1 MEMFHVLVALEHE
14 GSIKI
19 MRTGKNTDYR
29 TLNANGYWVPTG
41 GGAKHSVP
49 ILAWPTTAEGTV
61 LAKQAV
67 EIANQFRS
75 TEVSL
80 SQIGGSCWRL
90 GKNIICFDHAL
101 HSAAL
106 RGHAVTYNTKSMQAE
121 FARVKCL
128 LAAFIVRTVYQAKLS
143 AESKAWSHVELKKR
157 DMTGSWF
164 SLAQYLTGKK
174 AASTIAAIESG
185 ETSIEL
191 TGTPELSL
199 LELKEAVAW
208 ANEISNP

>member
-29 TLNANGYWVPTG
+29 TLNANGYWVPTA

-67 EIANQFRS
+67 DIANQFRS
-75 TEVSL
+75 TKVSL

-121 FARVKCL
+121 AARVKCL
-128 LAAFIVRTVYQAKLS
+128 LAVFIVRTVYQAKLS

>member
-1 MEMFHVLVALEHE
+1 MDMFHVLVALKHE

-19 MRTGKNTDYR
+19 IRTGKNTDYR

-41 GGAKHSVP
+41 GGPKLSVP
-49 ILAWPTTAEGTV
+49 ILVWPKTAEGTA

-67 EIANQFRS
+67 DIANQHRR

-90 GKNIICFDHAL
+90 GKNIIWFDPSL

-121 FARVKCL
+121 SAREKCL
-128 LAAFIVRTVYQAKLS
+128 LAAYIVRTVYQAKFS
-143 AESKAWSHVELKKR
+143 AESKAWSDVELKR
-157 DMTGSWF
+157 HDMRGSWF

-174 AASTIAAIESG
+174 AASTISAIESG
-185 ETSIEL
+185 ESSIEL
-191 TGTPELSL
+191 SGVPTLSL
-199 LELKEAVAW
+199 LELKEAVVW
-208 ANEISNP
+208 ANKIGLS